1 MRITHA
7 MMAMEIE
14 AWSDYKDEMGFAY
27 ATDIIKDTGM
37 TRKDLEEISKFQC
50 INTESDR
57 QMIQYLEICFD
68 EMEEDGD
75 L

>member
-1 MRITHA
+1 MLTK
-7 MMAMEIE
+7 MAMEIE

-37 TRKDLEEISKFQC
+37 TRKDLEEIAKFQS
-50 INTESDR
+50 IGTQSDQ

-68 EMEEDGD
+68 EIDEDGD

>member
-1 MRITHA
+1 MLTE
-7 MMAMEIE
+7 MAMEIE

-37 TRKDLEEISKFQC
+37 NRKDLEEITKFQC
-50 INTESDR
+50 INTESDKE
-57 QMIQYLEICFD
+57 MIQYLEICFD
-68 EMEEDGD
+68 EIDEDGD

>member
-1 MRITHA
+1 MLTK
-7 MMAMEIE
+7 MAMEIE
-14 AWSDYKDEMGFAY
+14 AWADYKEEMGFAY
-27 ATDIIKDTGM
+27 ATDIIKNTGM
-37 TRKDLEEISKFQC
+37 TRKDLEEITKFQS
-50 INTESDR
+50 IGTQSDQ

>member
-1 MRITHA
+1 MLTK
-7 MMAMEIE
+7 MAMEIE
-14 AWSDYKDEMGFAY
+14 AWGEYKDEMGFAY

-37 TRKDLEEISKFQC
+37 TRKDLEEITKFQS
-50 INTESDR
+50 IGTQSDQ
-57 QMIQYLEICFD
+57 QMIQYLEIWFD